1 MRNFLIAKGY
11 VAAPIVNLTQSAN
24 LGKICMYDLSSGKPD
39 ETTVPVKAGLLVV
52 GNTEGNRVLPIYNN
66 KLSYVASIY
75 QAPATFSQTV
85 TVVSQGIGD
94 YTLIVAKKGV
104 GFNER
109 NKWTSTVHVFNEDET
124 VASIAQKLTNSI
136 NNNSVSSGVQATVS
150 GADITVTAIK
160 SGVDYALVLA
170 DYLTASTLGIATAG
184 SYGQNT
190 TEHIK
195 DLHAKAAA
203 DMGFNDTQQFTE
215 LLYKGYEI
223 DPHAGTPTTDYGFDV
238 VTIKFAEPRETRTV
252 DQDIN
257 QIIQIAFPRA
267 NSDTANQIGAA
278 AKGLTDKLDEMLGK
292 TADTPESD
300 TPESEE

>member
-1 MRNFLIAKGY
+1 MRNFLIANSYTSAKIDALTKGQ
-11 VAAPIVNLTQSAN
+11 L
-24 LGKICMYDLSSGKPD
+24 CMYDLSSGKPD
-39 ETTVPVKAGLLVV
+39 QTKVPVKAGLMVV

-66 KLSYVASIY
+66 KLSYVISSY
-75 QAPATFSQTV
+75 QAPTTFTQTV

-109 NKWTSTVHVFNEDET
+109 NKWTSTIHVFDENET
-124 VASIAQKLTNSI
+124 VAAIAQKLAKSI
-136 NNNSVSSGVQATVS
+136 NNNSVSSGVKATVN
-150 GADITVTAIK
+150 GAVITVTAIK
-160 SGVDYALVLA
+160 AGVDYALVPA
-170 DYLTASTLGIATAG
+170 DYLTTSTLGTATAG
-184 SYGQNT
+184 TRGQNT
-190 TEHIK
+190 VEHIK

-223 DPHAGTPTTDYGFDV
+223 DPLAGAPTTDYGFDV

-257 QIIQIAFPRA
+257 QIIQVAFPRTSTGA
-267 NSDTANQIGAA
+267 NTGVAT
-278 AKGLTDKLDEMLGK
+278 LTGKLDTMIGK
-292 TADTPESD
+292 TT
-300 TPESEE
+300 TT

>member
-11 VAAPIVNLTQSAN
+11 VAAPIVNLTQDEN

-39 ETTVPVKAGLLVV
+39 ETKVPVKAGLMVV
-52 GNTEGNRVLPIYNN
+52 GNKEGNRVLPIYNN
-66 KLSYVASIY
+66 KLSCVVSSYK
-75 QAPATFSQTV
+75 APKPFSQTV

-109 NKWTSTVHVFNEDET
+109 NKWTSTIHVFDDTET
-124 VASIAQKLTNSI
+124 EAKIAEKLAKSI
-136 NNNSVSSGVQATVS
+136 NNNSVSSGVKATVS
-150 GADITVTAIK
+150 GAAITITAIK
-160 SGVDYALVLA
+160 AGVDYALVPA
-170 DYLTASTLGIATAG
+170 DYLTASTLDTATAG
-184 SYGQNT
+184 TCGQNT
-190 TEHIK
+190 AEHIK

-223 DPHAGTPTTDYGFDV
+223 DPLVGTPATDYGFDV

-252 DQDIN
+252 DQDVN
-257 QIIQIAFPRA
+257 QIIQVAFPRTSTGA
-267 NSDTANQIGAA
+267 NAGVATL
-278 AKGLTDKLDEMLGK
+278 KGKLDEMIGV
-292 TADTPESD
+292 TAASPTS
-300 TPESEE
+300 TN

>member
-1 MRNFLIAKGY
+1 MRNFLIANSYTTAKIDALTKGQ
-11 VAAPIVNLTQSAN
+11 L
-24 LGKICMYDLSSGKPD
+24 CMYDLSSGKPD
-39 ETTVPVKAGLLVV
+39 QTKVPVKAGLMVV

-66 KLSYVASIY
+66 KLSYVVSSY
-75 QAPATFSQTV
+75 QAPTTFSQNV

-150 GADITVTAIK
+150 GAVITVTAIK
-160 SGVDYALVLA
+160 AGVDYALVPA
-170 DYLTASTLGIATAG
+170 DYLTASTLGTATAG
-184 SYGQNT
+184 SCGQNSA
-190 TEHIK
+190 EHIK

-223 DPHAGTPTTDYGFDV
+223 DPLAGAPTTDYGFDV

-257 QIIQIAFPRA
+257 QIIQVAFPRVATAA
-267 NSDTANQIGAA
+267 NVGVAT
-278 AKGLTDKLDEMLGK
+278 LTGKLDEMLGK
-292 TADTPESD
+292 TADTTSTTTTTTE
-300 TPESEE
+300 

>member
-1 MRNFLIAKGY
+1 MRNFLIANSYTTAKIDALTKGQ
-11 VAAPIVNLTQSAN
+11 L
-24 LGKICMYDLSSGKPD
+24 CMYDLSSGKPD
-39 ETTVPVKAGLLVV
+39 QTKVPVKAGLMVL

-109 NKWTSTVHVFNEDET
+109 NKWTSTIHVFDENESVE
-124 VASIAQKLTNSI
+124 SSNGKKGIAEKLADSI

-150 GADITVTAIK
+150 GAVITVTAIK
-160 SGVDYALVLA
+160 SGVDYALVPA
-170 DYLTASTLGIATAG
+170 DYLTASTLGTATAG
-184 SYGQNT
+184 SCGQNT

-257 QIIQIAFPRA
+257 QIIQIAFPRTD
-267 NSDTANQIGAA
+267 SDTANQIGTAA
-278 AKGLTDKLDEMLGK
+278 EGLTAKLDEMLGK
-292 TADTPESD
+292 TTTTE
-300 TPESEE
+300 

>member
-1 MRNFLIAKGY
+1 MRNFLIAKSY
-11 VAAPIVNLTQSAN
+11 TAAKIDALTKGQ
-24 LGKICMYDLSSGKPD
+24 LCMYDLSGGVPD
-39 ETTVPVKAGLLVV
+39 ETKVPVKAGLMVV

-75 QAPATFSQTV
+75 QAPTPFSQTV

-109 NKWTSTVHVFNEDET
+109 NKWTSTIHVFDKDES
-124 VASIAQKLTNSI
+124 VVSGNGKKGIAEKLADSI
-136 NNNSVSSGVQATVS
+136 NNNSVSSGVKATVS
-150 GADITVTAIK
+150 GAVITVTAIK
-160 SGVDYALVLA
+160 AGVDYALVPA
-170 DYLTASTLGIATAG
+170 DYLTASTLSTATAG
-184 SYGQNT
+184 TCGQNT
-190 TEHIK
+190 VEHIK

-223 DPHAGTPTTDYGFDV
+223 DPLAGTPATDYGFDV

-252 DQDIN
+252 DQDVN
-257 QIIQIAFPRA
+257 QIIQVAFPRTSTDKA
-267 NSDTANQIGAA
+267 NEVGDA
-278 AKGLTDKLDEMLGK
+278 AKPFIAELDKMMGK
-292 TADTPESD
+292 TAASPTS
-300 TPESEE
+300 TN

>member
-1 MRNFLIAKGY
+1 MRNFLIAKSFY
-11 VAAPIVNLTQSAN
+11 QPASTQKKDLVIEGN
-24 LGKICMYDLSSGKPD
+24 ITKGVLGLFDLESG
-39 ETTVPVKAGLLVV
+39 VPLVGVPKKGGLLIV
-52 GNTEGNRVLPIYNN
+52 GNTDGNRVLPIYNN
-66 KLSYVASIY
+66 KLSYVTSIY

-109 NKWTSTVHVFNEDET
+109 NKWTSTVHVFDKSET
-124 VASIAQKLTNSI
+124 PANIAQKLATSI
-136 NNNSVSSGVQATVS
+136 NNNSVSSGVKATVS
-150 GADITVTAIK
+150 GADITITAIK

-170 DYLTASTLGIATAG
+170 DYLTASTLGTATAG
-184 SYGQNT
+184 TCGQNT
-190 TEHIK
+190 AEHIK

-223 DPHAGTPTTDYGFDV
+223 DPLAGTPATDYGFDV

-252 DQDIN
+252 DQDVN
-257 QIIQIAFPRA
+257 QIIQVAFPRV
-267 NSDTANQIGAA
+267 SGDTANQVGAA
-278 AKGLTDKLDEMLGK
+278 AQGFIVKLDEMMGK
-292 TADTPESD
+292 TAASPTSTD
-300 TPESEE
+300 

>member
-11 VAAPIVNLTQSAN
+11 VATPIVNLTDSAN
-24 LGKICMYDLSSGKPD
+24 LGKICMYDLSGGVPD
-39 ETTVPVKAGLLVV
+39 QTKVPVKAGLMVV

-66 KLSYVASIY
+66 KLSYVVSAY
-75 QAPATFSQTV
+75 QAPATFTQTV

-109 NKWTSTVHVFNEDET
+109 NKWTSTVHVFSEDET
-124 VASIAQKLTNSI
+124 VASIAEKLAKSI
-136 NNNSVSSGVQATVS
+136 NNNSVSSGVKATVS
-150 GADITVTAIK
+150 GAVITITAIK
-160 SGVDYALVLA
+160 AGVDYALVPA
-170 DYLTASTLGIATAG
+170 DYLTASTIGTATAG
-184 SYGQNT
+184 VCGQNT
-190 TEHIK
+190 VEHIK

-223 DPHAGTPTTDYGFDV
+223 DPLAGTPATDYGFDV

-257 QIIQIAFPRA
+257 QIIQVAFPRTSTGA
-267 NSDTANQIGAA
+267 NAGVAT
-278 AKGLTDKLDEMLGK
+278 LTGKLDTMMGK
-292 TADTPESD
+292 TTASTAS
-300 TPESEE
+300 TN

>member
-11 VAAPIVNLTQSAN
+11 VTTPIVNLTQSAN

-39 ETTVPVKAGLLVV
+39 ETKVPVKAGLMVV

-66 KLSYVASIY
+66 KLSYVYSIY
-75 QAPATFSQTV
+75 QAPETFSQSV
-85 TVVSQGIGD
+85 TVVSQGVGD

-109 NKWTSTVHVFNEDET
+109 NKWTSTVHVFDANET
-124 VASIAQKLTNSI
+124 NATIAQKLAKSI
-136 NNNSVSSGVQATVS
+136 NNNSVSSGVKATVNS
-150 GADITVTAIK
+150 DVITITAIK
-160 SGVDYALVLA
+160 AGVDYALVPA
-170 DYLTASTLGIATAG
+170 DYLTASTLSPVIAG
-184 SYGQNT
+184 SCGQNT
-190 TEHIK
+190 VEHIK

-223 DPHAGTPTTDYGFDV
+223 DPLAGTPATDYGFDV

-252 DQDIN
+252 DQDVN
-257 QIIQIAFPRA
+257 QIIQVAFPRV
-267 NSDTANQIGAA
+267 SGDTANQVGAA
-278 AKGLTDKLDEMLGK
+278 AQDFIPKLDEMLGK
-292 TADTPESD
+292 TTDTPD
-300 TPESEE
+300 SEE

>member
-1 MRNFLIAKGY
+1 MRNFLIAKSFYKTSSTDKEDLVIEGNITNG
-11 VAAPIVNLTQSAN
+11 V
-24 LGKICMYDLSSGKPD
+24 LGLFDLESG
-39 ETTVPVKAGLLVV
+39 VPLSGVPKKGGLMVL

-75 QAPATFSQTV
+75 QAPVTFSQTV

-109 NKWTSTVHVFNEDET
+109 NKWTSTIHVFDEDET

-150 GADITVTAIK
+150 GANITVTAIK

-170 DYLTASTLGIATAG
+170 DYLTASTLATATAG

-223 DPHAGTPTTDYGFDV
+223 DPHVGAPTTDYGFDV

-267 NSDTANQIGAA
+267 NNDTANQIGAA
-278 AKGLTDKLDEMLGK
+278 AKGLTNELDKMLGK
-292 TADTPESD
+292 TADTSS
-300 TPESEE
+300 SEE

>member
-1 MRNFLIAKGY
+1 MRNFLIANSYTAAKIDALTKGQ
-11 VAAPIVNLTQSAN
+11 L
-24 LGKICMYDLSSGKPD
+24 CMYDLSSGKPD
-39 ETTVPVKAGLLVV
+39 QTKVPVKAGLMVV

-66 KLSYVASIY
+66 KLSYVVSSY
-75 QAPATFSQTV
+75 KAPAAFTQTL

-124 VASIAQKLTNSI
+124 VAAIAEKLAKSI
-136 NNNSVSSGVQATVS
+136 NNNSVSSGVKATVS
-150 GADITVTAIK
+150 GAAITITAIK
-160 SGVDYALVLA
+160 AGVDYALVPA
-170 DYLTASTLGIATAG
+170 DYLTASTLGTATAG
-184 SYGQNT
+184 TCGQNT

-223 DPHAGTPTTDYGFDV
+223 DPLAGTPATDYGFDV

-252 DQDIN
+252 DQDVN
-257 QIIQIAFPRA
+257 QIVQVAFPRITTNVNA
-267 NSDTANQIGAA
+267 GVAT
-278 AKGLTDKLDEMLGK
+278 LTGKLDEMMGK
-292 TADTPESD
+292 TAASPASTN
-300 TPESEE
+300 

>member
-11 VAAPIVNLTQSAN
+11 VATPIVNLTDSAN
-24 LGKICMYDLSSGKPD
+24 LGKICMYDLSDGKPD
-39 ETTVPVKAGLLVV
+39 QTKVPVKAGLIVL

-66 KLSYVASIY
+66 KFSYVASIY

-109 NKWTSTVHVFNEDET
+109 NKWTSTVHVFSEDET
-124 VASIAQKLTNSI
+124 VATIAQKLTDSI

-150 GADITVTAIK
+150 GAVITITAIK
-160 SGVDYALVLA
+160 AGVDYALVPA
-170 DYLTASTLGIATAG
+170 DYLTASTLSTARAG
-184 SYGQNT
+184 SCGQNT

-257 QIIQIAFPRA
+257 QIIQIAFPRT

-292 TADTPESD
+292 TADTTA
-300 TPESEE
+300 TPESAE

>member
-1 MRNFLIAKGY
+1 MRNFLIANSYTINKIDALDKGQ
-11 VAAPIVNLTQSAN
+11 L
-24 LGKICMYDLSSGKPD
+24 CMYDLSNGVPD
-39 ETTVPVKAGLLVV
+39 QTKLPVKAGLMVV

-66 KLSYVASIY
+66 KLSYVVSIY
-75 QAPATFSQTV
+75 QAPETFSQTV

-124 VASIAQKLTNSI
+124 EATIAQKLAKSI
-136 NNNSVSSGVQATVS
+136 NNNSVSSGVKATVN
-150 GADITVTAIK
+150 AAVITITAIK
-160 SGVDYALVLA
+160 AGVDYALVPA
-170 DYLTASTLGIATAG
+170 DYLTASTLGTAKAG
-184 SYGQNT
+184 TCGQNT
-190 TEHIK
+190 VEHIK

-223 DPHAGTPTTDYGFDV
+223 DPLAGTPATDYGFDV

-252 DQDIN
+252 DQDVN
-257 QIIQIAFPRA
+257 QIIQVAFPRVSED
-267 NSDTANQIGAA
+267 NEDEVGAA
-278 AKGLTDKLDEMLGK
+278 AQSFVAKLDLMVGE
-292 TADTPESD
+292 TTIDPES
-300 TPESEE
+300 

>member
-11 VAAPIVNLTQSAN
+11 TPAGINGLPQGQL
-24 LGKICMYDLSSGKPD
+24 CMYDLSSGKPD
-39 ETTVPVKAGLLVV
+39 HTKVPDKAGLIVV
-52 GNTEGNRVLPIYNN
+52 RNTEGNRVLPIYNN
-66 KLSYVASIY
+66 KLSYVLSTY
-75 QAPATFSQTV
+75 QAPTTFTQTV
-85 TVVSQGIGD
+85 TVVTQGIGD

-109 NKWTSTVHVFNEDET
+109 NKWTSTVHVFDEDET
-124 VASIAQKLTNSI
+124 AASIAQKLTNSI

-150 GADITVTAIK
+150 SAVITITALK
-160 SGVDYALVLA
+160 SGVDYALVPA
-170 DYLTASTLGIATAG
+170 DYLTASTLGTATSG

-190 TEHIK
+190 AEHIK

-223 DPHAGTPTTDYGFDV
+223 DPNAGTPTTDYGFDV

-257 QIIQIAFPRA
+257 QIIQVAFPRTNSGA
-267 NSDTANQIGAA
+267 NAGVAT
-278 AKGLTDKLDEMLGK
+278 LTGKLDEMLGK
-292 TADTPESD
+292 TAS

>member
-11 VAAPIVNLTQSAN
+11 VATPIVNLTDSAN
-24 LGKICMYDLSSGKPD
+24 LGKICLYDLSGGVPD
-39 ETTVPVKAGLLVV
+39 QTKVITKAGLMVV
-52 GNTEGNRVLPIYNN
+52 GNAEGNRVLPIYNN
-66 KLSYVASIY
+66 KLSYVSSVY
-75 QAPATFSQTV
+75 KAPKPFSQTV

-124 VASIAQKLTNSI
+124 VASIADKLAKSI
-136 NNNSVSSGVQATVS
+136 NNNSVSSGVKATVS
-150 GADITVTAIK
+150 GAVITVTAIK
-160 SGVDYALVLA
+160 SGVDYALVPA
-170 DYLTASTLGIATAG
+170 DYLTASTLSTATAG
-184 SYGQNT
+184 TCGQNT
-190 TEHIK
+190 VEHIK

-223 DPHAGTPTTDYGFDV
+223 DPLAGTPATDYGFDV

-252 DQDIN
+252 DQDVN
-257 QIIQIAFPRA
+257 QIIQVAFPRVSGDKA
-267 NSDTANQIGAA
+267 NEIGDA
-278 AKGLTDKLDEMLGK
+278 AKPFIAKLDEMMGK
-292 TADTPESD
+292 TVASPTS
-300 TPESEE
+300 TN

>member
-1 MRNFLIAKGY
+1 MRNFLIAKSY
-11 VAAPIVNLTQSAN
+11 IAAKIDALTKGQ
-24 LGKICMYDLSSGKPD
+24 LCMYDLSGGVPD
-39 ETTVPVKAGLLVV
+39 QTKVPVKAGLMVL

-66 KLSYVASIY
+66 KLSYVVSTY
-75 QAPATFSQTV
+75 QAPATFTQTV

-109 NKWTSTVHVFNEDET
+109 NKWTSTIHVFDENET
-124 VASIAQKLTNSI
+124 VASIAQKLAKSI
-136 NNNSVSSGVQATVS
+136 NNNSVSSGVKATVN
-150 GADITVTAIK
+150 GAVITITAIK
-160 SGVDYALVLA
+160 AGVDYALIPA
-170 DYLTASTLGIATAG
+170 DYLTASTLGTATAG
-184 SYGQNT
+184 ACGQNT
-190 TEHIK
+190 VEHIK

-223 DPHAGTPTTDYGFDV
+223 DPLAGTPATDYGFDV

-257 QIIQIAFPRA
+257 QIIQVAFPRTSTGA
-267 NSDTANQIGAA
+267 NAGVAT
-278 AKGLTDKLDEMLGK
+278 LTGKLDTMMGK
-292 TADTPESD
+292 TAASPTS
-300 TPESEE
+300 TN

>member
-24 LGKICMYDLSSGKPD
+24 LGKICMYDLSDGKPD
-39 ETTVPVKAGLLVV
+39 QTKVPVKAGLIVL

-75 QAPATFSQTV
+75 QAPKPFSQTV
-85 TVVSQGIGD
+85 KVVSQGIGD

-109 NKWTSTVHVFNEDET
+109 NKWTSTVHVFDENESVE
-124 VASIAQKLTNSI
+124 SSNGKKGIAEKLADSI

-150 GADITVTAIK
+150 GAVITVTAIK

-170 DYLTASTLGIATAG
+170 DYLTASTLGTATAG
-184 SYGQNT
+184 TCGQNT
-190 TEHIK
+190 VEHIK

-223 DPHAGTPTTDYGFDV
+223 DPLAGTPATDYGFDV

-278 AKGLTDKLDEMLGK
+278 AKGLTDELDKMLGK
-292 TADTPESD
+292 TAASAN
-300 TPESEE
+300 